1 MTQAALLQP
10 DQKPANW
17 DNHVDVYEE
26 AFEPLTNAFA
36 GRALDLLGP
45 LAGLSLI
52 DVGAGAGGAALE
64 AARRGARVTAVDAAP
79 KMAARIGARAR
90 EASLGTVK
98 TLAMDGGRL
107 ALPDAHFDLALSVFG
122 VVLFPDSAGALREIH
137 RVLRPGGRAAIVTW
151 TQPHRYELAT
161 RLRDAILAVR
171 GAELPSAGLPAQLRY
186 VDPDVFRALL
196 TGAGFEVEAIETL
209 EAEWPVPSARW
220 IADRLGLAPGL
231 AAMLDALGPDRA
243 AVLSQFVAKLETDL
257 GPSRISLGAV
267 AHAAIGVKS

>member
-26 AFEPLTNAFA
+26 AFEPLTNVFA

-64 AARRGARVTAVDAAP
+64 AARRGARVTAVDAAL
-79 KMAARIGARAR
+79 KMAARISARA
-90 EASLGTVK
+90 EAAGLMGVTA
-98 TLAMDGGRL
+98 LAMDGMHL
-107 ALPDAHFDLALSVFG
+107 TLPDAGFDAALSVFG
-122 VVLFPDSAGALREIH
+122 IVLFPDAAGAMREIH

-196 TGAGFEVEAIETL
+196 TGAGFEVEAIETI
-209 EAEWPVPSARW
+209 EARWPVPSARW
-220 IADRLGLAPGL
+220 IADRLGFAPGL
-231 AAMLDALGPDRA
+231 AAMLDALGPDRQT
-243 AVLSQFVAKLETDL
+243 VLEHFAAKLETDL

-267 AHAAIGVKS
+267 AHAAIGRKN